1 MGPEWFR
8 YTSSQGKAKK
18 GVRAVLACIVG
29 KGSRRRTAG
38 TGRRAGIGPGPVPS
52 RGFTLVELITT
63 IVIVGI
69 LAAVIGPKLSMLSVE
84 DRGYYDRVRST
95 LQFAHQLAI
104 SSRRCVC
111 VQLQGGSLAVLR
123 DGTNLPFDTG
133 ASCSACGNNGAGV
146 ALPVADSHCA
156 ANVTNQV
163 CPGAGVTLTGP
174 TSLQFDPLG
183 QPADGSGNLL
193 GSAST
198 YQINGGGT
206 WSVTVEGESG
216 YVHGSVQ

>member
-1 MGPEWFR
+1 MGQEWFR
-8 YTSSQGKAKK
+8 YTSRQGKAKK

-29 KGSRRRTAG
+29 KGNRRRTARFG
-38 TGRRAGIGPGPVPS
+38 GRSGGMPVQAPS
-52 RGFTLVELITT
+52 RGFILVELITT

-123 DGTNLPFDTG
+123 DGKNLPFDTG
-133 ASCSACGNNGAGV
+133 TSCSACGNSGAGV
-146 ALPVADSHCA
+146 ALPVVDSHCA

-174 TSLQFDPLG
+174 SSLQFDPLG
-183 QPADGSGNLL
+183 RPADGSGNLL
-193 GSAST
+193 GSASA

>member
-29 KGSRRRTAG
+29 KGSHRRTAG
-38 TGRRAGIGPGPVPS
+38 TGRRAGIGPDPVPS

-95 LQFAHQLAI
+95 LQLAHQLAI

-111 VQLQGGSLAVLR
+111 VQLLQDGSLAVLR

-174 TSLQFDPLG
+174 ASLQFDPLG
-183 QPADGSGNLL
+183 RPADEKGNLVDP
-193 GSAST
+193 
-198 YQINGGGT
+198 QIYKINRGGT

>member
-111 VQLQGGSLAVLR
+111 VQLLQDSSLAVLQ
-123 DGTNLPFDTG
+123 DGNNLPFDTG
-133 ASCSACGNNGAGV
+133 GSCSACGDKGVGV

-174 TSLQFDPLG
+174 ASLQFDPLG
-183 QPADGSGNLL
+183 RPADEKGNLVDP
-193 GSAST
+193 
-198 YQINGGGT
+198 QIYKINRGGT